1 MAKDAS
7 LTKEA
12 AKAKKANEKN
22 SKKAALS
29 KKAQEIHRKVLQG
42 FKIRVQKGCVA
53 KQEDSIQQ
61 HGCCTGYPGSIRYL
75 CLGP

>member
-7 LTKEA
+7 LTKEQQ
-12 AKAKKANEKN
+12 EGR
-22 SKKAALS
+22 SFQ
-29 KKAQEIHRKVLQG
+29 KAQEIHRKVLQG

-61 HGCCTGYPGSIRYL
+61 HGCCTGYPGSIGYL

>member
-29 KKAQEIHRKVLQG
+29 KKPKKSIVKY
-42 FKIRVQKGCVA
+42 FKDLKSEFKKGCVA

-61 HGCCTGYPGSIRYL
+61 HGCCTGYPGSIGYL

>member
-12 AKAKKANEKN
+12 AKAKKANEKKEGR
-22 SKKAALS
+22 SFQ
-29 KKAQEIHRKVLQG
+29 KAQEIHRKVLQG

-61 HGCCTGYPGSIRYL
+61 HGCCTGYPGSIGYL

>member
-12 AKAKKANEKN
+12 AKAKKPNEKH

-29 KKAQEIHRKVLQG
+29 KKRKKSIVKY
-42 FKIRVQKGCVA
+42 FKDLKSEF
-53 KQEDSIQQ
+53 K
-61 HGCCTGYPGSIRYL
+61 
-75 CLGP
+75 

>member
-12 AKAKKANEKN
+12 AKAKKAIQ
-22 SKKAALS
+22 
-29 KKAQEIHRKVLQG
+29 KAQEIHRKVLQG

-61 HGCCTGYPGSIRYL
+61 HGCCTGYPGSIGYL

>member
-12 AKAKKANEKN
+12 AKAKKA
-22 SKKAALS
+22 
-29 KKAQEIHRKVLQG
+29 KVLQG

-61 HGCCTGYPGSIRYL
+61 HGCCTGYPGSIGYL

>member
-29 KKAQEIHRKVLQG
+29 KKPKKSIVKYFKDLKSE
-42 FKIRVQKGCVA
+42 FKIKTFFMILFKA
-53 KQEDSIQQ
+53 
-61 HGCCTGYPGSIRYL
+61 
-75 CLGP
+75 CLNFALM

>member
-29 KKAQEIHRKVLQG
+29 KKPKKSIKY
-42 FKIRVQKGCVA
+42 FKDLKLSSKGCVA

-61 HGCCTGYPGSIRYL
+61 HGCCTGYPGSIGYL

>member
-12 AKAKKANEKN
+12 AKAKKANEQQEGR
-22 SKKAALS
+22 SFQ
-29 KKAQEIHRKVLQG
+29 KAQEIHRKVLQG

-61 HGCCTGYPGSIRYL
+61 HGCCTGYPGSIGYL

>member
-29 KKAQEIHRKVLQG
+29 KKPKKSIVKYFKDLKSEFKKV
-42 FKIRVQKGCVA
+42 VWP

-61 HGCCTGYPGSIRYL
+61 HGCCTGYPGSIGYL